1 MAKKLNIRYLNPDP
15 GEINKVSEQIMVS
28 YTSAYRGLMDHEY
41 LSSLVGNHWVSILQE
56 RVRLGDI
63 CLVAEIDGKIIGS
76 AVFSV
81 VNHLKKTYAE
91 WHAFYLLPEYTG
103 KGFGH
108 LFYQKIEQDMIAH
121 GCGYC
126 ILEVLSTNERA
137 KKFYVSHGFFRIE
150 TFKVEENG
158 MILLCDQMKKAFI

>member
-81 VNHLKKTYAE
+81 VNHLKKLMQNGT
-91 WHAFYLLPEYTG
+91 
-103 KGFGH
+103 
-108 LFYQKIEQDMIAH
+108 LFICCRNIQERVLDIYFIKRLNKI
-121 GCGYC
+121 
-126 ILEVLSTNERA
+126 
-137 KKFYVSHGFFRIE
+137 
-150 TFKVEENG
+150 
-158 MILLCDQMKKAFI
+158 